1 MNVQAISDVAVRGVP
16 GRALPAEAPP
26 ARPASGGES
35 AAAQQPAAVPEPPRE
50 AVAQAVDEVNAFL
63 ASSNSHVQ
71 FQIHEA
77 SQRMMVEVID
87 DRTHEVV
94 KTIPAKELL
103 DLAAKIG
110 ELVGTLLDR
119 RG

>member
-1 MNVQAISDVAVRGVP
+1 VAR
-16 GRALPAEAPP
+16 
-26 ARPASGGES
+26 
-35 AAAQQPAAVPEPPRE
+35 
-50 AVAQAVDEVNAFL
+50 AVDEVNAFL
-63 ASSNSHVQ
+63 SSSNSHVQ
-71 FQIHEA
+71 FQVHEA

-87 DRTHEVV
+87 DKTQEVV

>member
-1 MNVQAISDVAVRGVP
+1 MNVQAISDVAVRGAP
-16 GRALPAEAPP
+16 GRAPPAEFQPL
-26 ARPASGGES
+26 RPAGGGQS
-35 AAAQQPAAVPEPPRE
+35 AATQQPAAETEPPRE
-50 AVAQAVDEVNAFL
+50 AVAQAVGEVNAFL

-71 FQIHEA
+71 FQVHEA

-87 DRTHEVV
+87 DKTQEVV
-94 KTIPAKELL
+94 KTIPSKELL

-110 ELVGTLLDR
+110 ELVGTLIDR

>member
-16 GRALPAEAPP
+16 GRAPPAELQPL
-26 ARPASGGES
+26 RPAGGGES
-35 AAAQQPAAVPEPPRE
+35 AVAHKAAPVPEPSRE
-50 AVAQAVDEVNAFL
+50 AVAQAVDGVNAFL

-87 DRTHEVV
+87 DTTREVV
-94 KTIPAKELL
+94 KTIPSKELL